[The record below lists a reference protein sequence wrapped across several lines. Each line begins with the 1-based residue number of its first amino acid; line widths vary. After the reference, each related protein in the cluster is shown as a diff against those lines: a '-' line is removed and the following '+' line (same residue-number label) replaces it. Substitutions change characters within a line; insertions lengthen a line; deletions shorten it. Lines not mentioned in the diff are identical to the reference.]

1 MFNFKTLFFIHKSS
15 RSNENRESVGGYF
28 LAGRSIHWIPVGASL
43 FASNI
48 GSGQFLGLSGSAS
61 ASGVGVAGFEISA
74 PFMIILL
81 GWVFLPVYIR
91 FALHF
96 SKNKF

>member
-1 MFNFKTLFFIHKSS
+1 M
-15 RSNENRESVGGYF
+15 
-28 LAGRSIHWIPVGASL
+28 HWIPVGASL

-91 FALHF
+91 FVYLYP
-96 SKNKF
+96 KNEFYNFLIFRAGVSSDFY